1 MGDIVI
7 AGAGIGGLTAAIALK
22 RAGHRVR
29 VLERATSIKPVGAG
43 LTVQIN
49 AVRALESL
57 GLADAVKRAGRELT
71 VMDVRTADGE
81 LLQRADVR
89 EMTARFGGSQVA
101 IHRAALHEV
110 LLREAG
116 DVVTLG
122 AGVTGFREVGAV
134 VEATC
139 SDGSTVSG
147 DVLVGA
153 DGIHSAVRA
162 ALHGESAPRYSGYT
176 SWRGVCPDA
185 SRVSDGCE
193 AWGRGRRFGYVP
205 IAEGVYWFAVDD
217 RPEGERDAGD
227 VKATLRGMFAGWY
240 GPIPSLIDATPAE
253 AILRTDIHDRDPIA
267 NWGRGRVTLLGDAA
281 HPMTPNLGQGA
292 CQAIEDGVVL
302 ARAVQKHGVTAEAL
316 RRYERAREAHTAR
329 VVLEARRFG
338 VVGQASNPLLTS
350 LRDFVVRVT
359 PSSLAVKSLAWL
371 YAPSLEV

>member
-1 MGDIVI
+1 MI

-29 VLERATSIKPVGAG
+29 VLERASSIKPVGAG

-49 AVRALESL
+49 AVRALETL

-71 VMDVRTADGE
+71 VMDVRAADGR
-81 LLQRADVR
+81 LLQRADVAA
-89 EMTARFGGSQVA
+89 MTARFGGSQVA

-122 AGVTGFREVGAV
+122 AGVTGFREVGGA
-134 VEATC
+134 VEATL
-139 SDGSTVSG
+139 SDGGAVSG
-147 DVLVGA
+147 DLLVGA

-162 ALHGESAPRYSGYT
+162 ALHGESPPRYSGYT
-176 SWRGVCPDA
+176 SWRGVCPDG
-185 SRVSDGCE
+185 SLVSDGCE

-227 VKATLRGMFAGWY
+227 VKAALRGMFAGWHR
-240 GPIPSLIDATPAE
+240 PIPSLIDATPAE
-253 AILRTDIHDRDPIA
+253 AILRTDIHDRDPITG
-267 NWGRGRVTLLGDAA
+267 WGRGRVTLLGDAA

-302 ARAVQKHGVTAEAL
+302 ARAVQRHGVTAEAL

-329 VVLEARRFG
+329 VVMEARRFG
-338 VVGQASNPLLTS
+338 VVGQASNPLLVR
-350 LRDFVVRVT
+350 LRDLVVRAT
-359 PSSLAVKSLAWL
+359 PPSLAVKSLAWL
-371 YAPSLEV
+371 YAPTLEA